1 MTFYNLPI
9 LLLIKKQ
16 LAGMELFQDFANY
29 SDGWFLIYFSGAN
42 FLDPKVFAAGSF
54 GEGFQLR
61 R

>member
-1 MTFYNLPI
+1 
-9 LLLIKKQ
+9 
-16 LAGMELFQDFANY
+16 MELFQDFANY